1 MPAKAKSES
10 SSPSFIETQ
19 VTRIEELIKQNEKLD
34 QFLSQM
40 EDKIKLKKPYIVI
53 VTSVVLILWLASGHA
68 GQLVCNAIGFV
79 YPAYASIKA
88 IGKLSLVHA
97 GFSDQSLFLLS
108 A

>member
-88 IGKLSLVHA
+88 IGKLYLVHA